1 MCYLSSGP
9 LAILRM
15 WWHLDSVLVIMCC
28 TLAGGFERPSIPEFL
43 RYMGLEDSAGPGA
56 SSFCNLNASST
67 CDKTRSRWRECP
79 ALDTTIHPLHL
90 LAPWLMTVAI
100 VVVLS
105 MPTVL
110 LRSKDKERGL
120 RILAGNLFQLL
131 GLLLC
136 SILVWDHPSVCYAFT
151 IHSCVRFLGLM
162 EVSAGLVGGVFW
174 WGMRYAGIIL
184 ILLLQ
189 LLVGPAVSV
198 VQWQAQTPSSA
209 LACAYLCHLLGCV
222 APALALS
229 FMRFVVTSARYIH
242 IHED

>member
-1 MCYLSSGP
+1 M
-9 LAILRM
+9 
-15 WWHLDSVLVIMCC
+15 
-28 TLAGGFERPSIPEFL
+28 
-43 RYMGLEDSAGPGA
+43 RY
-56 SSFCNLNASST
+56 
-67 CDKTRSRWRECP
+67 RWRECP

-90 LAPWLMTVAI
+90 LVPWLVTLGI

-110 LRSKDKERGL
+110 LRSKDKEKGL
-120 RILAGNLFQLL
+120 RIMAGNLFQLL
-131 GLLLC
+131 GLLLG
-136 SILVWDHPSVCYAFT
+136 SILVWEHPSVCYAFT

-162 EVSAGLVGGVFW
+162 EVSSGLVGGSFW
-174 WGMRYAGIIL
+174 WGMRYAGILL
-184 ILLLQ
+184 ILAFQLQ
-189 LLVGPAVSV
+189 VGPAISV
-198 VQWQAQTPSSA
+198 VQWQAHTPSST